1 MKGFYIIHASNKFA
15 RIQDPENR
23 IPADEP
29 VFLLR
34 GQDVLAEDTLTFYLD
49 AYKLQPGASAEIIES
64 LEAQLRAIQNWPK
77 KKVAD

>member
-1 MKGFYIIHASNKFA
+1 MIHASIKYA
-15 RIQDPENR
+15 HIQDPANR
-23 IPADEP
+23 IPGDEP

-49 AYKLQPGASAEIIES
+49 AYKLQPDASAEIIES
-64 LEAQLRAIQNWPK
+64 LEAQLAAIRAWPK